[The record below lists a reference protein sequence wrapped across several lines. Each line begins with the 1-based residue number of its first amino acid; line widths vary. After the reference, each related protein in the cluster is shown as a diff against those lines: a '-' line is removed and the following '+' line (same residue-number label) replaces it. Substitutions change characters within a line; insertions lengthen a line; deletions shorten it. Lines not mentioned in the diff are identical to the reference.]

1 MIDLNEKYII
11 FIKNVFDKYLNIY
24 DLYLFGS
31 RALGNAKKYSDIDLA
46 VDSRFFTDEIKV
58 KIASEFENSD
68 LPYEVDIVDIN
79 SITSEF
85 YNLIKPSLV
94 KL

>member
-31 RALGNAKKYSDIDLA
+31 RALGNAKKYSDIDC
-46 VDSRFFTDEIKV
+46 RFFTDEIKV

-79 SITSEF
+79 SIPSEF